1 MIKFGIQKGMKVV
14 LIMSL
19 LAISLPACKNDPADP
34 SLLPSGISLTNS
46 IYYHIDLEDKK
57 GDSFKVT
64 GYFEGLSESN
74 SVYQFPAVVPGTYNI
89 SDIGRFVQNFRAFD
103 AQGNEIGSSQIST
116 NQWEFSSPADLFSIT
131 YEVLDIWDNPVSE
144 NPLYRMGATSL
155 EADHALINF
164 FGVLGYPVGMKNRQ
178 YLVSI
183 SKPKSWISGTSLE
196 LYKPNIYTAESYDKL
211 VDSPLLTG
219 LLTQSEVEV
228 DNALIGIYVYSAAST
243 IAADDIEPGLQ
254 SIIQDASVFLSEL
267 PVDRYSF
274 IFHFEDQLAGALEHS
289 LSSVYVFR
297 DRTISDSYLSLIK
310 STAAHEFFHIVTPL
324 NIHSEIIADF
334 NFAEATPSAHLWLYE
349 GVTEWASDIMQ
360 YRNGSMDLNVLL
372 SELSSKYSVYDRFD
386 KEITLEEISLTS
398 YTPEGNEQFI
408 NVYNHGALVAYMLDL
423 HLLDLSNGSYGLREL
438 ILDLIEQYGPDRS
451 FDDKQFFDVVVDMT
465 YPEVETF
472 INDYIRGS
480 KQLNINEYFNKIGIE
495 HLDETNTF
503 HLIETPSEHQS
514 NLMTVWSSNLEVN

>member
-1 MIKFGIQKGMKVV
+1 MT
-14 LIMSL
+14 L
-19 LAISLPACKNDPADP
+19 LAISLAGCKTDSSDP
-34 SLLPSGISLTNS
+34 SLLPSDISLTNS
-46 IYYHIDLEDKK
+46 IYYHIDLNDKK

-64 GYFEGLSESN
+64 GYFEDLSEAN
-74 SVYQFPAVVPGTYNI
+74 SIYQFAAVVPGTYRI

-103 AQGNEIGSSQIST
+103 VRGNEIEAVQVST
-116 NQWEFSSPADLFSIT
+116 NQWKISNPTDLNSIT
-131 YEVLDIWDNPVSE
+131 YEVLDIWDTPVSE
-144 NPLYRMGATSL
+144 NALYKMGATSL

-164 FGVLGYPVGMKNRQ
+164 FAILGYPEGMKDRQ
-178 YLVSI
+178 QFVSI
-183 SKPKSWISGTSLE
+183 SKPKSWYSGTSLE
-196 LYKPNIYTAESYDKL
+196 LLKPKIYRADSYDEL

-219 LLTQSEVEV
+219 LLSQSVIEV
-228 DNALIGIYVYSAAST
+228 DDAQVGIYVYSVRNS
-243 IAADDIEPGLQ
+243 IDADDIQSGLQ
-254 SIIQDASVFLSEL
+254 SIIQDASAFLDGL

-324 NIHSEIIADF
+324 NIHSEVIADF

-360 YRNGSMDLNVLL
+360 YRNSSMELSDLL
-372 SELSSKYSVYDRFD
+372 SEVSSKYSVYDRYD

-408 NVYNHGALVAYMLDL
+408 NIYNRGALVAYMLDL

-438 ILDLIEQYGPDRS
+438 VLELIEQYGPDRS
-451 FDDKQFFDVVVDMT
+451 FDDQQFFDVVVDMT

-480 KQLNINEYFNKIGIE
+480 RELNINEYFNKIGIE
-495 HLDETNTF
+495 HSNETNTF
-503 HLIETPSEHQS
+503 HLLETPSESQS
-514 NLMTVWSSNLEVN
+514 DLMRVWSTNLETN